1 LCGMIG
7 CMKKYGDELKSKAIR
22 LRKKGLSYNEIKK
35 QIPVAKST
43 LSLWL
48 KGVSLKLEHR
58 QRLYTKQIKS
68 LSLGAQ
74 SQKAR
79 RSREVDK
86 IIKSAEEE
94 IKIPL
99 SPTALR
105 LFGAALYWAEG
116 SKGKRFEITN
126 SDPYL
131 ILFMAK
137 WLKRVFGIDGINL
150 KARLNIYPQQN
161 EREIKRFWSALT
173 GIPAAS
179 FGKSYIKPLSKN
191 YKKNNLYYGTIRIE
205 VPRGTDMNYRV
216 FGWIKAV
223 MSEFKPKL
231 DITQKKWQHLLNNP
245 RPLNLE

>member
-1 LCGMIG
+1 MDNSFF
-7 CMKKYGDELKSKAIR
+7 KEWSTPFQTPPFE
-22 LRKKGLSYNEIKK
+22 EI
-35 QIPVAKST
+35 
-43 LSLWL
+43 
-48 KGVSLKLEHR
+48 KLEHY
-58 QRLYTKQIKS
+58 LPAFEEGIK
-68 LSLGAQ
+68 L
-74 SQKAR
+74 QKA
-79 RSREVDK
+79 EVDK

-191 YKKNNLYYGTIRIE
+191 YKKNNLFISLILLSAISI
-205 VPRGTDMNYRV
+205 NSS
-216 FGWIKAV
+216 
-223 MSEFKPKL
+223 SEIFS
-231 DITQKKWQHLLNNP
+231 
-245 RPLNLE
+245 LEFALILHSFFI